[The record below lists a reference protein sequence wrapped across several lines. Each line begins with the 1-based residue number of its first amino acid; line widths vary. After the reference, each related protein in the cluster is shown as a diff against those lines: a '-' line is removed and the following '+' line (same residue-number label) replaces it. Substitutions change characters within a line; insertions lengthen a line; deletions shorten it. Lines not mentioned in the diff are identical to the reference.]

1 MLEKLSQPESLADRA
16 YLEIKQAII
25 QGKFMPGELLP
36 EEAVASMLGI
46 SRTPIRKAVA
56 KLHYE
61 GLVELEN
68 GKVARVARITEKDLQ
83 HFMSLRQHL
92 ETFAAEQAVPYVTES
107 FIHQLQQLMVA
118 QKQAIAD
125 ANWDQF
131 IDIDFRFHQAI
142 AVITENQK
150 LAEFIGQINNNLHR
164 YLTLSGTLSQSAHEA
179 YEEHL
184 VIIDSLQRRDAAK
197 AKEAMFNHLQHVHF
211 RSLLKTDASEN
222 ATDKQDAKS

>member
-1 MLEKLSQPESLADRA
+1 MLDKLSQPESLADRA

-25 QGKFMPGELLP
+25 QSKFLPGELLP

-56 KLHYE
+56 RLHYE

-92 ETFAAEQAVPYVTES
+92 ETFAAEQAVPYVTDA
-107 FIHQLQQLMVA
+107 FIDHLKQLMTE
-118 QKQAIAD
+118 QKQAIEEQ
-125 ANWDQF
+125 NWNQF
-131 IDIDFRFHQAI
+131 IEIDFRFHHAI
-142 AVITENQK
+142 AEITENPK
-150 LAEFIGQINNNLHR
+150 LADFIGQINNNLHR
-164 YLTLSGTLSQSAHEA
+164 YLTLTGTLSQSAEEA

-184 VIIDSLQRRDAAK
+184 AIIRSLQERDAAK
-197 AKEAMFNHLQHVHF
+197 AKAAMLDHLQHVHQ
-211 RSLLKTDASEN
+211 RSLTNTDPSGNTAS
-222 ATDKQDAKS
+222 KQV